1 MPMTSVVM
9 CFWKQLQERKSSLQ
23 LTKKNTESRGQKLF
37 LADLSDHL
45 SVSIELWL
53 LDAWEVLLHSGIPV
67 VFPGSYIPLQNL
79 GSILKDSPTAPTQY
93 PSSH

>member
-67 VFPGSYIPLQNL
+67 VFPGSYR
-79 GSILKDSPTAPTQY
+79 ILAP
-93 PSSH
+93 S